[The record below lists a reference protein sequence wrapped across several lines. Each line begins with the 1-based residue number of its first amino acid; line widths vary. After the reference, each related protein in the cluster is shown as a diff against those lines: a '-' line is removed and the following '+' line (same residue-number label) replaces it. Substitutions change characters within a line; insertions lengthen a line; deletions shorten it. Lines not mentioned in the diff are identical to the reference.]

1 MDRQRGGCSV
11 VYGNPAINFEGASSV
26 NALGR
31 FLTSSMYTSVKNP
44 VVHSGRLE
52 PLHLQALIH
61 ASMLGQS
68 QTSIVVHQWLA
79 SGVDIEDVYLEGIT
93 PVARLLGQ
101 WWCDDVIDFA
111 SATLAFTRL
120 RQLLFELS
128 PLFLMDASEQARGL
142 TCFMV
147 GEFQAQHTMGMFM
160 MSEFF
165 RRNGWQVRCD
175 ECDSGD
181 DLLRKMSSDWFDL
194 MAISLSCERQV
205 PLMRH
210 LIPLIRKASPNPQLK
225 IIAGGALLNVCP
237 EIVTGLGVELMI
249 QDARSAQKSALDLV
263 SDQPYAC
270 KSNLTLSNVN

>member
-1 MDRQRGGCSV
+1 MDCQREFSV
-11 VYGNPAINFEGASSV
+11 VLVNQAINLEKVSSE

-31 FLTSSMYTSVKNP
+31 LLMNSALTSVKNP
-44 VVHSGRLE
+44 VVHAGKLD
-52 PLHLQALIH
+52 PLHLQALVH
-61 ASMLGQS
+61 ASLLGQS

-111 SATLAFTRL
+111 SATLAFSHL
-120 RQLLFELS
+120 RQLLYELS

-147 GEFQAQHTMGMFM
+147 GEFQVQHTMGVFM
-160 MSEFF
+160 LSEFF

-175 ECDSGD
+175 ECESGE
-181 DLLRKMSSDWFDL
+181 DLIRKMSSDWFDL

-205 PLMRH
+205 PLMRK
-210 LIPLIRKASPNPQLK
+210 LIPMIRKASPNPDLK
-225 IIAGGALLNVCP
+225 IIAGGALLDVCP
-237 EIVTGLGVELMI
+237 EIVTGLGVELMT

-263 SDQPYAC
+263 SDT
-270 KSNLTLSNVN
+270 KNRSNADLTIAHVN